1 MGLAAQKHQRFG
13 PYSLIEKIGW
23 GGLGEVFV
31 ARRVGE
37 TSLCAL
43 KRLREAANHH
53 PLANARFKREAHL
66 GCMLNHPNIAR
77 IYDAGIL
84 DGARYLTTEFV
95 SGVDLLELFSAMILD
110 GYPLKAEISTLI
122 GLEILEALDY
132 AHSATD
138 GDGAPLNLVHRDLS
152 SRNVMVTFDGSV
164 KLIDF
169 GIAKARVDEFK
180 TATGTLLGTPRF
192 MAPEQLANQE
202 VDQRTDLYTLGVVM
216 HELYSGAPLIR
227 EDQIGDILRAVM
239 TQIPPPCAAVNP
251 QVPPA
256 VDVVLAQALQKKPEH
271 RFKDAAS
278 LRDALYAAHPI
289 DRGSVK
295 KKLGQLLASKFPSQL
310 RQAQTWRAEAQTA
323 GAQEPSST
331 DTFLPTTT
339 SQTMVQTELME
350 MGPDGPQK
358 LAQDTMLV
366 TRHVSPPEVAYAPAT
381 STQSGASFSGTPPPG
396 YAVSSRRGLWLG
408 VLALT
413 AGTAVLI
420 ALFIIQLNDQPDE
433 VRIPTK
439 RSVQPRVA
447 ATPSIRPMIKQV
459 EEPTTPPTIK
469 TQTKTSKSKRR
480 TSKTT
485 NPKRASQTTKA
496 ASPSQSRLQARLR
509 KLRRQ
514 FNNSGTFEITELVT
528 LLKDAG
534 DQVDRLDPA
543 QRNAPKRLLAQA
555 QSCVSTCTDSE
566 QMLNV
571 AAKLL
576 GALKP

>member
-1 MGLAAQKHQRFG
+1 MRIKLDRAFALLSAGTLHPPGALPRNPQELTIFYYPNLSGLVGFEIGPEGPPVAKNVGPLPSTKDHQVLGEHLLAPFSKSLAKAKRLRVITYGTLKDVDFHALSFKAAPLISSHEVLYPLDLPSAKLTHPTSKLALIVGDPTQDLSASRVEASSIATYLRSQGRPTETLLGSQASG
-13 PYSLIEKIGW
+13 PRLIEALSGAHLFHYAGHGKF
-23 GGLGEVFV
+23 GGLG
-31 ARRVGE
+31 GWD
-37 TSLCAL
+37 SAL
-43 KRLREAANHH
+43 
-53 PLANARFKREAHL
+53 PLADH
-66 GCMLNHPNIAR
+66 
-77 IYDAGIL
+77 
-84 DGARYLTTEFV
+84 T
-95 SGVDLLELFSAMILD
+95 
-110 GYPLKAEISTLI
+110 
-122 GLEILEALDY
+122 
-132 AHSATD
+132 
-138 GDGAPLNLVHRDLS
+138 
-152 SRNVMVTFDGSV
+152 
-164 KLIDF
+164 
-169 GIAKARVDEFK
+169 
-180 TATGTLLGTPRF
+180 
-192 MAPEQLANQE
+192 
-202 VDQRTDLYTLGVVM
+202 
-216 HELYSGAPLIR
+216 
-227 EDQIGDILRAVM
+227 
-239 TQIPPPCAAVNP
+239 
-251 QVPPA
+251 
-256 VDVVLAQALQKKPEH
+256 
-271 RFKDAAS
+271 S

-295 KKLGQLLASKFPSQL
+295 KKLGKLLASKFPSQL

-366 TRHVSPPEVAYAPAT
+366 TRHVPPPEVAYAPAT

-396 YAVSSRRGLWLG
+396 YAVSTRRGLWLG

-420 ALFIIQLNDQPDE
+420 ALFIIQLNDQPGE

-439 RSVQPRVA
+439 RSVQPRIA

-459 EEPTTPPTIK
+459 EEPTTPPPAK
-469 TQTKTSKSKRR
+469 PPTKISKGKRR
-480 TSKTT
+480 PKTT
-485 NPKRASQTTKA
+485 PTKRAPQTAKV

-534 DQVDRLDPA
+534 NQVDRLDPA
-543 QRNAPKRLLAQA
+543 QRSAPKRLLAQA

-576 GALKP
+576 GSLKP